1 MSLLGAFGVILGL
14 GALIYLNSFKHVN
27 VLLASL
33 AGTIVIIFFNGMP
46 LWETITDCYASGVGS
61 WVNDFLIIF
70 VLGGLL
76 AASLQRTG
84 CAQSMGEFLIQK
96 LGTKYVGIIIHFI
109 SFILV
114 YAGVDTLVAVLSIAP
129 ISIAMVRKANL
140 PRRFAAACYM
150 AGGCSYVF
158 AVPGSSAVN
167 NLLPMDFLGTN
178 TVAAWIPGLIGSAV
192 ASVLILIYQRQLE
205 KRLRRKNIRFD
216 LSEEYVDKNFGCRED
231 QNLPSAWIGFASL
244 LIVMLCSVLIGGC
257 NLLNAKFAICIGL
270 TAAIVITLIFGHKT
284 IDGPVMGVIQGGVI
298 DGIICTVLTGAM
310 LGFVNVIQATGSFMA
325 FANWTMSVELP
336 PLLGIVF
343 SILMMNI
350 VMANSPGSLS
360 IFMSN
365 FSGSLIAAG
374 IQPAMIHRVAAMSV
388 TSFTSM
394 MPHSPTAVGLTET
407 YKAPYLESIVDI
419 AVICVIA
426 PLIGTLAAVGAIY
439 MGLV

>member
-1 MSLLGAFGVILGL
+1 MSIFGAFGVILGL
-14 GALIYLNSFKHVN
+14 GVLIYLNSVKHVN

-33 AGTIVIIFFNGMP
+33 AGTIVIIIFNAMP
-46 LWETITDCYASGVGS
+46 LWDTIMDCYAFGVGS
-61 WVNDFLIIF
+61 WITDFLIIF

-76 AASLQRTG
+76 GASLQKTG
-84 CAQSMGEFLIQK
+84 CAQSMGEFLIRK

-114 YAGVDTLVAVLSIAP
+114 YAGVDTLVAILSIAP
-129 ISIAMVRKANL
+129 ISIAMVRKADL

-178 TVAAWIPGLIGSAV
+178 TVAAWVPGLIGSAV
-192 ASVLILIYQRQLE
+192 ALILILMYQRLLE
-205 KRLRRKNIRFD
+205 KRLRKKNIGFD
-216 LSEEYVDKNFGCRED
+216 LSEEYVDQNFGCRED
-231 QNLPSAWIGFASL
+231 QNLPPAWIGFASL
-244 LIVMLCSVLIGGC
+244 LIVILCSVIIGGC

-270 TAAIVITLIFGHKT
+270 AAAVALTLLFGHQT
-284 IDGPVMGVIQGGVI
+284 IHGPVLGVIQGGVI

-325 FANWTMSVELP
+325 FANWTMSVKLP
-336 PLLGIVF
+336 PLLSIVF
-343 SILMMNI
+343 SILMMNL

-360 IFMSN
+360 IFMSQ

-374 IQPAMIHRVAAMSV
+374 IQPAIIHRVATMSV
-388 TSFTSM
+388 ASFTSM
-394 MPHSPTAVGLTET
+394 MPHSPTTVGLTET
-407 YKAPYLESIVDI
+407 YKAPYLESIADI
-419 AVICVIA
+419 VAICVIA
-426 PLIGTLAAVGAIY
+426 PLIGTLAAVGAICL
-439 MGLV
+439 GFV